1 MMQLLKY
8 LIIGIP
14 FAALFVVLVILAFG
28 PVIDEIRQWLKK
40 GHF

>member
-1 MMQLLKY
+1 MAVIKY
-8 LIIGIP
+8 LIVGIP
-14 FAALFVVLVILAFG
+14 FVAMFVVLAVLAFG